1 MLIKHLISPYIK
13 SGLFCENFGGNF
25 SSPII
30 QVWSDS
36 LGIKSLENT
45 APKQLP
51 ACTIIIHS
59 LHLDMAPMWKSLVAQ
74 VLLPVIDLRQ
84 PVSIIFVKSQKKATY
99 PFELEMKL
107 KDSLKGNDYVS

>member
-1 MLIKHLISPYIK
+1 MFPVQS
-13 SGLFCENFGGNF
+13 
-25 SSPII
+25 I

-45 APKQLP
+45 PPEHLP
-51 ACTIIIHS
+51 AYTIVIRS
-59 LHLDMAPMWKSLVAQ
+59 LHSDMTPMWKSLVAH

-84 PVSIIFVKSQKKATY
+84 PVSIVFVKPQKKATY

-107 KDSLKGNDYVS
+107 KDSLKEMITSVEKQGGVI

>member
-1 MLIKHLISPYIK
+1 MFPVQS
-13 SGLFCENFGGNF
+13 
-25 SSPII
+25 I

-36 LGIKSLENT
+36 LGINSLENT
-45 APKQLP
+45 APKHLP
-51 ACTIIIHS
+51 AYTIVIHS
-59 LHLDMAPMWKSLVAQ
+59 LHPDMTPMWKSLVAQ

-84 PVSIIFVKSQKKATY
+84 PVSIIFVKPQKKETY